1 MTQKQMVLDY
11 MRQHDG
17 ITAWEAF
24 SRLGV
29 GRLSAR
35 IRDLRDD
42 GYKIISCR
50 CQGVNRHGKKVCYDR
65 YRVVE

>member
-1 MTQKQMVLDY
+1 MTQKEMVLDY

-24 SRLGV
+24 ARLGV

-35 IRDLRDD
+35 IHELREE
-42 GYKIISCR
+42 GYKVISQR
-50 CQGVNRHGKKVCYDR
+50 VQSVNRHGKKVYFDR
-65 YRVVE
+65 YKVVE